1 VRLVRVRGKEVPEA
15 DLIDVISDF
24 ADVQVTMDR
33 GCAEGVY

>member
-1 VRLVRVRGKEVPEA
+1 MPGA

-24 ADVQVTMDR
+24 ADVQVTMNR

>member
-1 VRLVRVRGKEVPEA
+1 MPEA